1 MSEQH
6 KENILFLEYCPC
18 KAAAVRGMLETAG
31 YNVIPVLKSG
41 PDNIN
46 PDDRNRADLIIIITE
61 RGKKDK
67 SGFGNIIPSGSGTV
81 PVIFLLCGP
90 AGDPEK
96 YPDDI
101 PVYAYY
107 DCNSDPAVIMS
118 SVRLALKWSRK
129 SSSERM
135 YEILINGMN
144 EGVYVIDFAG
154 KIIDV
159 NDNAAETLGYT
170 KEEIYSI
177 GLAGI
182 DGALSPEI
190 IKGLAASMPA
200 DEIQV
205 FETTHKTKD
214 GRAIPMEIISS
225 IITYKGRK
233 AILSMARDISNR
245 RQMEEQIKRQLQEKE
260 ILIKATHHRVKN
272 NIASIAALISL
283 QKTRTD
289 NPEVREALKEAES
302 RIHCMHVLYDT
313 LLKHDSI
320 LSVRNYLEAL
330 RDSIFNLYRKPENI
344 EVESRIED
352 IALEEKIIFALG
364 VVFEELLTNIMK
376 YAFPADSGGKIRIIF
391 EKTGDTARLTVRDN
405 GKGIPEKLNEAE
417 GFGITIVRILSE
429 QLEAE
434 FAMKNDSGTCS
445 TFQFKCC

>member
-1 MSEQH
+1 MSEEN

-18 KAAAVRGMLETAG
+18 KAAAVREMLEAAG
-31 YNVIPVLKSG
+31 YNVISVLKPG

-61 RGKKDK
+61 REETDKTDFGKIML
-67 SGFGNIIPSGSGTV
+67 SGAGTV

-90 AGDPEK
+90 VADPEK

-107 DCNSDPAVIMS
+107 DCSSDPAVILT
-118 SVRLALKWSRK
+118 SVKLALKWSCK
-129 SSSERM
+129 SSSDRM

-144 EGVYVIDFAG
+144 EGVYVIDFEG
-154 KIIDV
+154 NIVDI
-159 NDNAAETLGYT
+159 NDNAAETLGFT

-177 GLAGI
+177 GLPGI
-182 DGALSPEI
+182 DGSLSPEI

-205 FETTHKTKD
+205 FETTHKTKT

-233 AILSMARDISNR
+233 AILSMARDISGR
-245 RQMEEQIKRQLQEKE
+245 KQMEEQIKRQLEEKE

-272 NIASIAALISL
+272 NIASIAALLSL
-283 QKTRTD
+283 QKSRTD
-289 NPEVREALKEAES
+289 NPEVKEALKEAES

-313 LLKHDSI
+313 LLKHDSS

-330 RDSIFNLYRKPENI
+330 RDSIFNLYRKPEKV
-344 EVESRIED
+344 EVESQIED
-352 IALEEKIIFALG
+352 IVLEEKIIFALG

-376 YAFPADSGGKIRIIF
+376 YAFTDNSEGKIEIIF
-391 EKTGDTARLTVRDN
+391 EKSGDMARLTVRDN
-405 GKGIPEKLNEAE
+405 GKGIPENLNKAE

-434 FAMKNDSGTCS
+434 YKMTNDSGTCS